1 MLTEKLTA
9 KKGKSYLS
17 GILALLMMFV
27 FSITAVSAKERE
39 PIPGDVDLDS
49 EVTVADATLIQKY
62 LARICDLSDAQLENA
77 DTDKDGHISIIDATR
92 IQEYL
97 VYGRELDRKEPEE
110 TTAATQPT
118 TQPTTEITAH
128 RVYPTEP
135 KETEPFENLT
145 YSEKYAK
152 EVLDLINEERA
163 KVGAAPLAA
172 DDTLNEVAKIRAKE
186 ISTYFSHTR
195 PDGSSC
201 FSAIEGLNIKWKA
214 LGENIAGGF
223 DEPTRVMNAWMHS
236 EGHRANILNDTFEIV
251 GIACYNYNGNYYWVQ
266 YFMAEW

>member
-1 MLTEKLTA
+1 MMLTKKLIA

-39 PIPGDVDLDS
+39 PLSGDVDLDS
-49 EVTVADATLIQKY
+49 EITIADATLIQKY
-62 LARICDLSDAQLENA
+62 SARICGLSDVQLENA
-77 DTDKDGHISIIDATR
+77 DINGDVNINIIDATL

-97 VYGRELDRKEPEE
+97 AGEKDIDRKEPEE
-110 TTAATQPT
+110 TTSATQPSSS
-118 TQPTTEITAH
+118 ITA
-128 RVYPTEP
+128 VPVEPSEP

-152 EVLDLINEERA
+152 EVVDLINEERA

-172 DDTLNEVAKIRAKE
+172 NETLNEVAKVRAKE
-186 ISTYFSHTR
+186 IATYFSHTR

-201 FSAIEGLNIKWKA
+201 FSVIEGLNIKWKT

-223 DEPTRVMNAWMHS
+223 DEPARVMNAWMHS
-236 EGHRANILNDTFEIV
+236 DGHRSNILNKSFESV
-251 GIACYNYNGNYYWVQ
+251 GVACYNYNGSYYWVQ
-266 YFMAEW
+266 FFMAEW

>member
-1 MLTEKLTA
+1 MLTKKLTV
-9 KKGKSYLS
+9 KKGKLYLS

-27 FSITAVSAKERE
+27 FSVTAFAAKETE
-39 PIPGDVDLDS
+39 LLTGDVNLDS
-49 EVTVADATLIQKY
+49 EITIADATLIQKY
-62 LARICDLSDAQLENA
+62 LARICDLSDVQLENA
-77 DTDKDGHISIIDATR
+77 DTDNDGHISIIDATR

-97 VYGRELDRKEPEE
+97 AYGRDFDRKEPEE
-110 TTAATQPT
+110 TTSATQPT
-118 TQPTTEITAH
+118 TRITAH

-172 DDTLNEVAKIRAKE
+172 NDTLNEVAKVRAKE

-201 FSAIEGLNIKWKA
+201 FSAIEGLNIRWKA
-214 LGENIAGGF
+214 LGENIAGGIK
-223 DEPTRVMNAWMHS
+223 EPDRVMNAWMHS

-251 GIACYNYNGNYYWVQ
+251 GIACYNYNGSYYWVQ
-266 YFMAEW
+266 YFGAEW